1 MSKAYFVLSSL
12 FCPMNETDEFIL
24 DAFKQQGLA
33 NDELIGQINEEV
45 NAIPEGEV
53 HDKDLA
59 FMNIL
64 LEKTGM
70 PKEEVLGFLSAELN
84 MESVDLSQ
92 VEVSED
98 VISIL
103 KPEWAKQYEVMPLG
117 QNEVEAEIT
126 FANPLDPDAIDTLS
140 TLLGKSINPKLSY
153 RGDIL
158 SAIDEAYGNAE
169 ETKLHDFFEGMEG
182 EIEIGDG
189 VRPEDVSEEDAPI
202 IKYVHSVIK
211 DALERRAS
219 DIHMEPLEKKFRVRF
234 RIDGKLQEQPDPPK
248 RLQPSIISRT
258 KLMANVSLAEKR
270 VPLDGRINVKVGDK
284 VIDLRVSTLP
294 TVHGES
300 IVMRILDK
308 ESLSLGLPQLGFF
321 SDDQEVFEDVIS
333 MPDGIFLVTG
343 PTGSGKSTTLYSAL
357 NAINKPDRKIITVED
372 PVEYEVAGINQV
384 QVRADVGMTFSAAL
398 RAMLRQAPNI
408 VMVGEIRDLET
419 AEIAINAS
427 LTGHMVFSTLHT
439 NDAPS
444 AVSRLVDMGVKPF
457 LVSASLRAALAQR
470 LVRSICQNCKQPYS
484 PNSSELAVLGI
495 NEEQATNANFMNG
508 AGCKNCGDKGYRGRK
523 GVFEI
528 FVVNPELE
536 EMIYHNVSIVEL
548 RKKARE
554 MGMRSMR
561 DDGFRKVLA
570 GVTTL
575 DEVLMV
581 TTEEE

>member
-1 MSKAYFVLSSL
+1 
-12 FCPMNETDEFIL
+12 MNETDELIL
-24 DAFKQQGLA
+24 DAFKQQSLV
-33 NDELIGQINEEV
+33 DDKLIGEIQAEINS
-45 NAIPEGEV
+45 IPESEV
-53 HDKDLA
+53 TDRDA
-59 FMNIL
+59 VFMDTL

-70 PKEEVLGFLSAELN
+70 PKAEIINYLSGELN
-84 MESVDLSQ
+84 MEAIDLSDAQ
-92 VEVSED
+92 LPEETLSL
-98 VISIL
+98 I
-103 KPEWAKQYEVMPLG
+103 KPEWARQYEVVPIG
-117 QNEVEAEIT
+117 QNGMEIEVV
-126 FANPLDPDAIDTLS
+126 FANPLDQDSLDNLS
-140 TLLGKSINPKLSY
+140 HLLGKSINPKFSY
-153 RGDIL
+153 RSDVL
-158 SAIDEAYGNAE
+158 AAIEEAYGNAE
-169 ETKLHDFFEGMEG
+169 ENKLNDFFEGMEG
-182 EIEIGDG
+182 EDIEIGDG
-189 VRPEDVSEEDAPI
+189 VNPEDVSEEDAPI

-211 DALERRAS
+211 DALEKRAS

-321 SDDQEVFEDVIS
+321 SDDQEVFEQVIS

-384 QVRADVGMTFSAAL
+384 QVRSDVGMTFSAAL

-470 LVRSICQNCKQPYS
+470 LVRSICQNCKQPHT
-484 PNSSELAVLGI
+484 PTSSELSILGI
-495 NEEQATNANFMNG
+495 TEAQASSASFMNG
-508 AGCKNCGDKGYRGRK
+508 AGCPKCGDKGFRGRK

-528 FVVNPELE
+528 FVVNSELE

-561 DDGFRKVLA
+561 NDGFRKVLA

-581 TTEEE
+581 TTDEE

>member
-1 MSKAYFVLSSL
+1 
-12 FCPMNETDEFIL
+12 MNPTDEYIL
-24 DAFKQQGLA
+24 DAFKQQGLLSGDMVA
-33 NDELIGQINEEV
+33 EITAEV
-45 NAIPEGEV
+45 EAEGESLV
-53 HDKDLA
+53 GDKELA
-59 FMNIL
+59 VMNGVL
-64 LEKTGM
+64 AKTGM
-70 PKEEVLGFLSAELN
+70 PETEVVNFLASELN
-84 MESVDLSQ
+84 MDAVDLAQ
-92 VEVSED
+92 VNPTED
-98 VISIL
+98 IISL
-103 KPEWAKQYEVMPLG
+103 LTPEWARKYEAFPIG
-117 QNEVEAEIT
+117 ATGAEIEIV
-126 FANPLDPDAIDTLS
+126 FGNPLDQDGYDNLTH
-140 TLLGKSINPKLSY
+140 LLGKTINPKVAY
-153 RGDIL
+153 RGSVL
-158 SAIDEAYGNAE
+158 AAIDEAYGAAE
-169 ETKLHDFFEGMEG
+169 DRKMKDFFGGMG
-182 EIEIGDG
+182 DDEIEIGDG
-189 VRPEDVSEEDAPI
+189 VKPEDVSEEDAPI

-211 DALERRAS
+211 DALEMRAS
-219 DIHMEPLEKKFRVRF
+219 DIHMEPLEKKFRIRF
-234 RIDGKLQEQPDPPK
+234 RVDGKLREQQDPPK

-270 VPLDGRINVKVGDK
+270 VPLDGRINVKVGEK

-321 SDDQEVFEDVIS
+321 SDDQSTFEKVIAL
-333 MPDGIFLVTG
+333 PDGIFLVTG

-357 NAINKPDRKIITVED
+357 NVINKPDRKIITVED

-384 QVRADVGMTFSAAL
+384 QVRTEVGMTFSAAL
-398 RAMLRQAPNI
+398 RSMLRQAPNI

-444 AVSRLVDMGVKPF
+444 SVSRLIDMGVKPF

-470 LVRSICQNCKQPYS
+470 LVRSICQGCKEPYQPGD
-484 PNSSELAVLGI
+484 NELNILGVTS
-495 NEEQATNANFMNG
+495 EQASTASFMHG
-508 AGCKNCGDKGYRGRK
+508 AGCAKCGESGFRGRK

-528 FVVNPELE
+528 FVVNQEIE
-536 EMIYHNVSIVEL
+536 EMIYHNVSIVDL

-561 DDGFRKVLA
+561 EDGFRKVLA

-581 TTEEE
+581 TTAEE

>member
-1 MSKAYFVLSSL
+1 
-12 FCPMNETDEFIL
+12 MNATEEFL
-24 DAFKQQGLA
+24 TEAFKQQGLVTEEMVA
-33 NDELIGQINEEV
+33 NVLEQ
-45 NAIPEGEV
+45 A
-53 HDKDLA
+53 KDLDPA
-59 FMNIL
+59 LSTGSESLDFMNL
-64 LEKTGM
+64 LLGRLELSTN
-70 PKEEVLGFLSAELN
+70 EVVGFLAAELQVEPIDLSAVNPSQEITSLLSAEN
-84 MESVDLSQ
+84 AR
-92 VEVSED
+92 
-98 VISIL
+98 
-103 KPEWAKQYEVMPLG
+103 KYEALPLG
-117 QNEVEAEIT
+117 TDGISVELALGD
-126 FANPLDPDAIDTLS
+126 PLDQDTIDNLTH
-140 TLLGKSINPKLSY
+140 LLGKSVNPRLAY
-153 RGDIL
+153 RGDVIE
-158 SAIDEAYGNAE
+158 AIAKTYGLDQAE
-169 ETKLHDFFEGMEG
+169 KEKDFFEGLEGG
-182 EIEIGDG
+182 EIQIEDSA
-189 VRPEDVSEEDAPI
+189 RPEDVSEDDAPI
-202 IKYVHSVIK
+202 IKFVHSVIK
-211 DALERRAS
+211 DALENRAS
-219 DIHMEPLEKKFRVRF
+219 DIHMEPLEKKFRIRF
-234 RIDGKLQEQPDPPK
+234 RIDGKLIEQPDPPK

-270 VPLDGRINVKVGDK
+270 VPLDGRINVKVGKK

-321 SDDQEVFEDVIS
+321 SDDQSLFEKVIN

-357 NAINKPDRKIITVED
+357 NVINKPDRKIITVED
-372 PVEYEVAGINQV
+372 PVEYEVPGINQV
-384 QVRADVGMTFSAAL
+384 QVRSEVGMTFSAAL

-470 LVRSICQNCKQPYS
+470 LVRSICQNCKEPYQP
-484 PNSSELAVLGI
+484 SSAELSVLGI
-495 NEEQATNANFMNG
+495 TQDQAAGASFMKG
-508 AGCKNCGDKGYRGRK
+508 AGCPSCGDKGYRGRK

-528 FVVNPELE
+528 FVVNPEIE
-536 EMIYHNVSIVEL
+536 EMIYNNVSIVEL
-548 RKKARE
+548 RSKARE

-561 DDGFRKVLA
+561 NDGFRKVLA

>member
-1 MSKAYFVLSSL
+1 
-12 FCPMNETDEFIL
+12 MNPTDEFIL
-24 DAFKQQGLA
+24 DAFKQQGILSDEALA
-33 NDELIGQINEEV
+33 EITAEVESQGNGLIGGKEV
-45 NAIPEGEV
+45 AI
-53 HDKDLA
+53 
-59 FMNIL
+59 MNGV

-70 PKEEVLGFLSAELN
+70 PEDEVVNFLAGELN
-84 MESVDLSQ
+84 MDAVDLSTLNPT
-92 VEVSED
+92 EE

-103 KPEWAKQYEVMPLG
+103 TPEWARKYEAFPIG
-117 QNEVEAEIT
+117 ATGSEIEIV
-126 FANPLDPDAIDTLS
+126 FGNPLDQDGYDNLTH
-140 TLLGKSINPKLSY
+140 LLGKMINPKVAY
-153 RGDIL
+153 RGTVL
-158 SAIDEAYGNAE
+158 AAIDEAYGAAE
-169 ETKLHDFFEGMEG
+169 DRKMEDFFGNAG
-182 EIEIGDG
+182 SDDIEIGDG
-189 VRPEDVSEEDAPI
+189 VKPEDVSEEDAPI

-211 DALERRAS
+211 DALDSRAS
-219 DIHMEPLEKKFRVRF
+219 DIHMEPLEKKFRIRF
-234 RIDGKLQEQPDPPK
+234 RIDGKLREQQDPPK

-270 VPLDGRINVKVGDK
+270 VPLDGRINVKVGEK
-284 VIDLRVSTLP
+284 SIDLRVSTLP

-321 SDDQEVFEDVIS
+321 SDDQTTFESVIGL
-333 MPDGIFLVTG
+333 PDGIFLVTG

-357 NAINKPDRKIITVED
+357 NVINTPDRKIITVED

-384 QVRADVGMTFSAAL
+384 QVRTEVGMTFSAAL
-398 RAMLRQAPNI
+398 RSMLRQAPNI

-444 AVSRLVDMGVKPF
+444 SVSRLIDMGVKPF

-470 LVRSICQNCKQPYS
+470 LVRSICQNCKEPYS
-484 PNSSELAVLGI
+484 PSANELSILGVS
-495 NEEQATNANFMNG
+495 EEQASSATFMHG
-508 AGCKNCGDKGYRGRK
+508 TGCDKCGDSGFRGRK

-528 FVVNPELE
+528 FVVNQEIE

-548 RKKARE
+548 RKKSRE
-554 MGMRSMR
+554 MGMRTMR
-561 DDGFRKVLA
+561 EDGFRKVLA

-581 TTEEE
+581 TTAED

>member
-1 MSKAYFVLSSL
+1 
-12 FCPMNETDEFIL
+12 MNETDELIL
-24 DAFKQQGLA
+24 DAFKQQSLV
-33 NDELIGQINEEV
+33 DDKLIGEIQAEINS
-45 NAIPEGEV
+45 IPESEV
-53 HDKDLA
+53 TDRDA
-59 FMNIL
+59 VFMDTL

-70 PKEEVLGFLSAELN
+70 PKAEIINYLSGELN
-84 MESVDLSQ
+84 MEAIDLSDAQ
-92 VEVSED
+92 LPEETLSL
-98 VISIL
+98 I
-103 KPEWAKQYEVMPLG
+103 KPEWARQYEVVPIG
-117 QNEVEAEIT
+117 QSGMELEVV
-126 FANPLDPDAIDTLS
+126 FANPLDQDSLDNLS
-140 TLLGKSINPKLSY
+140 HLLGKSINPKFSY
-153 RGDIL
+153 RSDVLATIE
-158 SAIDEAYGNAE
+158 EAYGNAE
-169 ETKLHDFFEGMEG
+169 ETKLNDFFEGMEG
-182 EIEIGDG
+182 EDIEIGDG
-189 VRPEDVSEEDAPI
+189 VNPEDVSEEDAPI

-211 DALERRAS
+211 DALEKRAS

-321 SDDQEVFEDVIS
+321 SDDQEVFEQVIS

-384 QVRADVGMTFSAAL
+384 QVRSDVGMTFSAAL

-470 LVRSICQNCKQPYS
+470 LVRSICQNCKQPHT
-484 PNSSELAVLGI
+484 PTSSELSILGI
-495 NEEQATNANFMNG
+495 TEAQASSASFMNG
-508 AGCKNCGDKGYRGRK
+508 AGCPKCGDKGFRGRK

-528 FVVNPELE
+528 FVVNSELE

-561 DDGFRKVLA
+561 NDGFRKVLA

-581 TTEEE
+581 TTDEE

>member
-1 MSKAYFVLSSL
+1 
-12 FCPMNETDEFIL
+12 MNPTDEFIL
-24 DAFKQQGLA
+24 DAFKQQGILSDEALA
-33 NDELIGQINEEV
+33 EITAEVESQGNGLIGGKEV
-45 NAIPEGEV
+45 AI
-53 HDKDLA
+53 
-59 FMNIL
+59 MNGV

-70 PKEEVLGFLSAELN
+70 PEDEVVNFLAGELN
-84 MESVDLSQ
+84 MDAVDLSTLNPT
-92 VEVSED
+92 EE

-103 KPEWAKQYEVMPLG
+103 TPEWARKYEAFPIG
-117 QNEVEAEIT
+117 ATGSEIEIV
-126 FANPLDPDAIDTLS
+126 FGNPLDQDGYDNLTH
-140 TLLGKSINPKLSY
+140 LLGKMINPKVAY
-153 RGDIL
+153 RGTVL
-158 SAIDEAYGNAE
+158 AAIDEAYGAAE
-169 ETKLHDFFEGMEG
+169 DRKMEDFFGNAG
-182 EIEIGDG
+182 SDDIEIGDG
-189 VRPEDVSEEDAPI
+189 IKPEDVSEEDAPI

-211 DALERRAS
+211 DALDSRAS
-219 DIHMEPLEKKFRVRF
+219 DIHMEPLEKKFRIRF
-234 RIDGKLQEQPDPPK
+234 RIDGKLREQQDPPK

-270 VPLDGRINVKVGDK
+270 VPLDGRINVKVGEK
-284 VIDLRVSTLP
+284 SIDLRVSTLP

-321 SDDQEVFEDVIS
+321 SDDQTTFESVIGL
-333 MPDGIFLVTG
+333 PDGIFLVTG

-357 NAINKPDRKIITVED
+357 NVINTPDRKIITVED

-384 QVRADVGMTFSAAL
+384 QVRTEVGMTFSAAL
-398 RAMLRQAPNI
+398 RSMLRQAPNI

-444 AVSRLVDMGVKPF
+444 SVSRLIDMGVKPF

-470 LVRSICQNCKQPYS
+470 LVRSICQNCKEPYTPS
-484 PNSSELAVLGI
+484 ANELSILGVS
-495 NEEQATNANFMNG
+495 EEQASSATFMHG
-508 AGCKNCGDKGYRGRK
+508 AGCDKCGDSGFRGRK

-528 FVVNPELE
+528 FVVNQEIE

-548 RKKARE
+548 RKKSRE
-554 MGMRSMR
+554 MGMRTMR
-561 DDGFRKVLA
+561 EDGFRKVLA

-581 TTEEE
+581 TTAED

>member
-1 MSKAYFVLSSL
+1 
-12 FCPMNETDEFIL
+12 MNPTDEFIL
-24 DAFKQQGLA
+24 DAFKQQGILSDEALA
-33 NDELIGQINEEV
+33 EITAEVESQGNGLIGGKEV
-45 NAIPEGEV
+45 AI
-53 HDKDLA
+53 
-59 FMNIL
+59 MNGV

-70 PKEEVLGFLSAELN
+70 PEDEVVNFLAGELN
-84 MESVDLSQ
+84 MDAVDLSTLNPT
-92 VEVSED
+92 EE

-103 KPEWAKQYEVMPLG
+103 TPEWARKYEAFPIG
-117 QNEVEAEIT
+117 ATGSEIEIV
-126 FANPLDPDAIDTLS
+126 FGNPLDQDGYDNLTH
-140 TLLGKSINPKLSY
+140 LLGKMINPKVAY
-153 RGDIL
+153 RGTVL
-158 SAIDEAYGNAE
+158 AAIDEAYGAAE
-169 ETKLHDFFEGMEG
+169 DRKMEDFFGNAG
-182 EIEIGDG
+182 SDDIEIGDG
-189 VRPEDVSEEDAPI
+189 VKPEDVSEEDAPI

-211 DALERRAS
+211 DALDSRAS
-219 DIHMEPLEKKFRVRF
+219 DIHMEPLEKKFRIRF
-234 RIDGKLQEQPDPPK
+234 RIDGKLREQQDPPK

-270 VPLDGRINVKVGDK
+270 VPLDGRINVKVGEK
-284 VIDLRVSTLP
+284 SIDLRVSTLP

-321 SDDQEVFEDVIS
+321 SDDQTTFESVIGL
-333 MPDGIFLVTG
+333 PDGIFLVTG

-357 NAINKPDRKIITVED
+357 NVINTPDRKIITVED

-384 QVRADVGMTFSAAL
+384 QVRTEVGLTFSAAL
-398 RAMLRQAPNI
+398 RSMLRQAPNI

-444 AVSRLVDMGVKPF
+444 SVSRLIDMGVKPF

-470 LVRSICQNCKQPYS
+470 LVRSICQNCKEPYTPS
-484 PNSSELAVLGI
+484 ANELSILGVS
-495 NEEQATNANFMNG
+495 EEQASSATFMHG
-508 AGCKNCGDKGYRGRK
+508 AGCDKCGDSGFRGRK

-528 FVVNPELE
+528 FVVNQEIE

-548 RKKARE
+548 RKKSRE
-554 MGMRSMR
+554 MGMRTMR
-561 DDGFRKVLA
+561 EDGFRKVLA

-581 TTEEE
+581 TTAED

>member
-1 MSKAYFVLSSL
+1 MNATEEFLTEAFKDQGLVTQESIEQILAEAKAQTDSENRADDGVEFFNLLLAQLGLSREEVVNFLGAELSMPTTDLSTLSLTPEVLSL
-12 FCPMNETDEFIL
+12 LPAEHARFYE
-24 DAFKQQGLA
+24 
-33 NDELIGQINEEV
+33 
-45 NAIPEGEV
+45 AIPLGT
-53 HDKDLA
+53 DGSSID
-59 FMNIL
+59 I
-64 LEKTGM
+64 
-70 PKEEVLGFLSAELN
+70 VLG
-84 MESVDLSQ
+84 
-92 VEVSED
+92 
-98 VISIL
+98 
-103 KPEWAKQYEVMPLG
+103 
-117 QNEVEAEIT
+117 
-126 FANPLDPDAIDTLS
+126 NPLDHDTIDNLS
-140 TLLGKSINPKLSY
+140 HLLGKPLNPSVAY
-153 RGDIL
+153 RGDVL
-158 SAIDEAYGNAE
+158 DAIHQIYGLDEKE
-169 ETKLHDFFEGMEG
+169 KEKDFFDGLG
-182 EIEIGDG
+182 QGDIEIEDN

-202 IKYVHSVIK
+202 IKFVHSVIK
-211 DALERRAS
+211 DALEKRAS
-219 DIHMEPLEKKFRVRF
+219 DIHMEPLEKKFRIRF
-234 RIDGKLQEQPDPPK
+234 RIDGKLIEQPDPPK
-248 RLQPSIISRT
+248 RLQPSILSRT

-270 VPLDGRINVKVGDK
+270 VPLDGRINVKVGQK

-321 SDDQEVFEDVIS
+321 SDDQTTFERVIN

-372 PVEYEVAGINQV
+372 PVEYEVPGINQV
-384 QVRADVGMTFSAAL
+384 QVRTEVGMTFSAAL

-470 LVRSICQNCKQPYS
+470 LVRAICQNCKGPYEPTS
-484 PNSSELAVLGI
+484 AELAVLGI
-495 NEEQATNANFMNG
+495 TEEQASGATFMKG
-508 AGCKNCGDKGYRGRK
+508 AGCGKCGDKGYRGRK

-528 FVVNPELE
+528 FEVNQEIE
-536 EMIYHNVSIVEL
+536 EMIYNNVSIVEL
-548 RKKARE
+548 RNKARE

-561 DDGFRKVLA
+561 NDGFRKVLA
-570 GVTTL
+570 GITTL

>member
-1 MSKAYFVLSSL
+1 
-12 FCPMNETDEFIL
+12 MNLTDEFIL
-24 DAFKQQGLA
+24 DAFKQQGLLSEEVL
-33 NDELIGQINEEV
+33 NEIINEVGEQS
-45 NAIPEGEV
+45 EGEV
-53 HDKDLA
+53 GDKELA
-59 FMNIL
+59 IMNGVL
-64 LEKTGM
+64 AKTGM
-70 PKEEVLGFLSAELN
+70 PVQEVVNFVATEMN
-84 MESVDLSQ
+84 MDAVDLDH
-92 VEVSED
+92 VNPGEE
-98 VISIL
+98 IINL
-103 KPEWAKQYEVMPLG
+103 LTAEWAREYEAFPIGVSG
-117 QNEVEAEIT
+117 AEIEIV
-126 FANPLDPDAIDTLS
+126 FGNPLDQDGFDNLTH
-140 TLLGKSINPKLSY
+140 LLGKTINPKVAY
-153 RGDIL
+153 RGSVL
-158 SAIDEAYGNAE
+158 AAIDEAYGAAE
-169 ETKLHDFFEGMEG
+169 DRKMQDFFGGLGED

-189 VRPEDVSEEDAPI
+189 IKPEDISEEDAPI

-211 DALERRAS
+211 DALEMRAS
-219 DIHMEPLEKKFRVRF
+219 DIHMEPLEKKFRIRF
-234 RIDGKLQEQPDPPK
+234 RVDGKLREQPDPPK

-270 VPLDGRINVKVGDK
+270 VPLDGRINVKVGEK

-321 SDDQEVFEDVIS
+321 SDDQSTFENVIS
-333 MPDGIFLVTG
+333 LPDGIFLVTG

-357 NAINKPDRKIITVED
+357 NVINKPDKKIITVED

-384 QVRADVGMTFSAAL
+384 QVRTEVGMTFSAAL
-398 RAMLRQAPNI
+398 RSMLRQAPNI

-444 AVSRLVDMGVKPF
+444 SVSRLIDMGVKPF

-470 LVRSICQNCKQPYS
+470 LVRSICQNCKQPYTPS
-484 PNSSELAVLGI
+484 TNELSILEVSED
-495 NEEQATNANFMNG
+495 QAKTSGFMHG
-508 AGCKNCGDKGYRGRK
+508 AGCPKCGESGFRGRK

-528 FVVNPELE
+528 FVVNQEIE
-536 EMIYHNVSIVEL
+536 EMIYNNVSIVEL

-561 DDGFRKVLA
+561 EDGFRKVLA

-575 DEVLMV
+575 EEVLMV
-581 TTEEE
+581 TTAEE

>member
-1 MSKAYFVLSSL
+1 
-12 FCPMNETDEFIL
+12 MNPTDEYL
-24 DAFKQQGLA
+24 LEAFSQQGVVNDAMLA
-33 NDELIGQINEEV
+33 EIRQVVDAQSEEEV
-45 NAIPEGEV
+45 G
-53 HDKDLA
+53 DKDLS
-59 FMNIL
+59 FMNL
-64 LEKTGM
+64 VLEKTGTH
-70 PKEEVLGFLSAELN
+70 ETDVVNFLASELN
-84 MESVDLSQ
+84 MESVDLA
-92 VEVSED
+92 EVNPPEE
-98 VISIL
+98 IL
-103 KPEWAKQYEVMPLG
+103 ALINPEWARQYEVFPLG
-117 QNEVEAEIT
+117 VSGAEIEIV
-126 FANPLDPDAIDTLS
+126 FGNPLDEDGLDNLTH
-140 TLLGKSINPKLSY
+140 LLGKTINPKIAY
-153 RGDIL
+153 RGAVL
-158 SAIDEAYGNAE
+158 HAIDEAYGTAE
-169 ETKLHDFFEGMEG
+169 DRRMNEFFDGMDAS

-189 VRPEDVSEEDAPI
+189 VKPEDVSEEDAPI

-211 DALERRAS
+211 DALEMRAS
-219 DIHMEPLEKKFRVRF
+219 DIHMEPLEKKFRIRF
-234 RIDGKLQEQPDPPK
+234 RVDGKLQEQPDPPK

-270 VPLDGRINVKVGDK
+270 VPLDGRINVKVGSK

-321 SDDQEVFEDVIS
+321 TDDQEIFEGVITL
-333 MPDGIFLVTG
+333 PDGIFLVTG

-357 NAINKPDRKIITVED
+357 NAINQPDRKIITVED

-470 LVRSICQNCKQPYS
+470 LVRSICQSCKEPHTPS
-484 PNSSELAVLGI
+484 PSELSVLGI
-495 NEEQATNANFMNG
+495 GEDQVSNASFMRG
-508 AGCKNCGDKGYRGRK
+508 AGCEKCGDKGFRGRK

-528 FVVNPELE
+528 FVVNEEIE

-548 RKKARE
+548 RRKARE

-561 DDGFRKVLA
+561 EDGFRKVLA

>member
-1 MSKAYFVLSSL
+1 
-12 FCPMNETDEFIL
+12 MNETDEFII
-24 DAFKQQGLA
+24 DAFRQQGLA
-33 NDELIGQINEEV
+33 TDELINEIVSEV
-45 NAIPEGEV
+45 DSLPESETP
-53 HDKDLA
+53 DKDLA
-59 FMNIL
+59 FMDL
-64 LEKTGM
+64 LLDKTGM
-70 PKEEVLGFLSAELN
+70 AKDEVLRFLSGELN
-84 MESVDLSQ
+84 MDSIDLEQ
-92 VEVSED
+92 VSFSED
-98 VISIL
+98 IVSIL
-103 KPEWAKQYEVMPLG
+103 QPEWAKQYEVIPLS
-117 QNEVEAEIT
+117 QNEVEVVLI
-126 FANPLDPDAIDTLS
+126 FANPLDPEAIDTLS
-140 TLLGKSINPKLSY
+140 QLLGKSINPKLSY

-158 SAIDEAYGNAE
+158 SVIEQAYGNAE
-169 ETKLHDFFEGMEG
+169 ETKLNDFFEGLDQDS
-182 EIEIGDG
+182 IEIGDG
-189 VRPEDVSEEDAPI
+189 LKAEDVSEEDAPI

-211 DALERRAS
+211 DALEKRAS
-219 DIHMEPLEKKFRVRF
+219 DIHMEPLENKFRVRF
-234 RIDGKLQEQPDPPK
+234 RIDGKLQEQSDPPK
-248 RLQPSIISRT
+248 RLQPSILSRT

-270 VPLDGRINVKVGDK
+270 VPLDGRINVKVGEK

-321 SDDQEVFEDVIS
+321 SDDQETFEQVIS

-444 AVSRLVDMGVKPF
+444 SVSRLIDMGVKPF

-470 LVRSICQNCKQPYS
+470 LVRSICQNCKEPYS
-484 PNSSELAVLGI
+484 PNESEMSILGI
-495 NEEQATNANFMNG
+495 SDEQSANVSCMIG
-508 AGCKNCGDKGYRGRK
+508 TGCSKCGDKGFRGRK

-528 FVVNPELE
+528 FVVNAEIE

-548 RKKARE
+548 RRKARE

-561 DDGFRKVLA
+561 EDGFRKVLA

>member
-1 MSKAYFVLSSL
+1 MNATEEFLTEAFKEQGLLS
-12 FCPMNETDEFIL
+12 DEQLAQIL
-24 DAFKQQGLA
+24 DESKDLEPSESTGIASLDFL
-33 NDELIGQINEEV
+33 NLLLERLELSTEEV
-45 NAIPEGEV
+45 VAF
-53 HDKDLA
+53 LA
-59 FMNIL
+59 
-64 LEKTGM
+64 
-70 PKEEVLGFLSAELN
+70 SELQ
-84 MESVDLSQ
+84 MEPVDLS
-92 VEVSED
+92 VVNPTEEITSLITAET
-98 VISIL
+98 
-103 KPEWAKQYEVMPLG
+103 ARQYEALPLG
-117 QNEVEAEIT
+117 TDGISVDIALGD
-126 FANPLDPDAIDTLS
+126 PLDQDGIDNLS
-140 TLLGKSINPKLSY
+140 HLLGKMVNPRLAY
-153 RGDIL
+153 RGDVL
-158 SAIDEAYGNAE
+158 SAIASAYGLDQKE
-169 ETKLHDFFEGMEG
+169 KEKDFLDGFGEG
-182 EIEIGDG
+182 EIEIENS

-202 IKYVHSVIK
+202 IKFVHSVIK
-211 DALERRAS
+211 EALEKRAS
-219 DIHMEPLEKKFRVRF
+219 DIHMEPLEKKFRIRF
-234 RIDGKLQEQPDPPK
+234 RIDGKLIEQADPPK

-270 VPLDGRINVKVGDK
+270 VPLDGRINVKVGKK

-321 SDDQEVFEDVIS
+321 SDDQTVFEKVIN

-357 NAINKPDRKIITVED
+357 NVINQPDKKIITVED
-372 PVEYEVAGINQV
+372 PVEYEVPGINQV
-384 QVRADVGMTFSAAL
+384 QVRSEVGMTFSAAL

-470 LVRSICQNCKQPYS
+470 LVRSICQNCKEPYS
-484 PNSSELAVLGI
+484 PNAAELAVLGI
-495 NEEQATNANFMNG
+495 DAEQAGGASFMKG
-508 AGCKNCGDKGYRGRK
+508 AGCSKCGEKGYRGRK

-528 FVVNPELE
+528 FVVNSEIE
-536 EMIYHNVSIVEL
+536 EMIYNNVSIVEL
-548 RKKARE
+548 RGKARE

-561 DDGFRKVLA
+561 NDGFRKVLA
-570 GVTTL
+570 GITTL

-581 TTEEE
+581 TTDEE

>member
-1 MSKAYFVLSSL
+1 
-12 FCPMNETDEFIL
+12 MNATEEYLTE
-24 DAFKQQGLA
+24 AFKDQGLVTQ
-33 NDELIGQINEEV
+33 ELIDQTLEEV
-45 NAIPEGEV
+45 KNFEPAESSG
-53 HDKDLA
+53 DDGLD
-59 FMNIL
+59 FMNL
-64 LEKTGM
+64 LLSKLELPT
-70 PKEEVLGFLSAELN
+70 EEVVNFLSAEMSMDPIDLSMIN
-84 MESVDLSQ
+84 PTPEILTLLTPEQARLYEAIPIDMDGTSVDL
-92 VEVSED
+92 V
-98 VISIL
+98 
-103 KPEWAKQYEVMPLG
+103 LG
-117 QNEVEAEIT
+117 
-126 FANPLDPDAIDTLS
+126 NPLDQDGIDNLGHI
-140 TLLGKSINPKLSY
+140 LGKSINPRIAY
-153 RGDIL
+153 RGDVLETLHQLYGL
-158 SAIDEAYGNAE
+158 SENEKEKG
-169 ETKLHDFFEGMEG
+169 FFEGLGDG
-182 EIEIGDG
+182 EIKIEDS

-202 IKYVHSVIK
+202 IKFVHSVIK
-211 DALERRAS
+211 DALEKRAS
-219 DIHMEPLEKKFRVRF
+219 DIHMEPLEKKFRIRF
-234 RIDGKLQEQPDPPK
+234 RIDGKLIEQPDPPK
-248 RLQPSIISRT
+248 RLQPAILSRT

-270 VPLDGRINVKVGDK
+270 VPLDGRINVTVGEK

-321 SDDQEVFEDVIS
+321 SDDQNIFEKVIN

-357 NAINKPDRKIITVED
+357 HAINKPDRKIITVED
-372 PVEYEVAGINQV
+372 PVEYEVPGINQV
-384 QVRADVGMTFSAAL
+384 QVRTEVGMTFSAAL

-470 LVRSICQNCKQPYS
+470 LVRAICQNCKAPYQ
-484 PNSSELAVLGI
+484 PNSAELAVLGI
-495 NEEQATNANFMNG
+495 NEEQAADASFMKG
-508 AGCKNCGDKGYRGRK
+508 AGCAKCGEKGYRGRK

-528 FVVNPELE
+528 FVVGSEIE
-536 EMIYHNVSIVEL
+536 EMIYNNVSIVEL
-548 RKKARE
+548 RTKARE

-561 DDGFRKVLA
+561 SDGFRKVLA
-570 GVTTL
+570 GITTL

>member
-1 MSKAYFVLSSL
+1 
-12 FCPMNETDEFIL
+12 MNPTDEYLI
-24 DAFKQQGLA
+24 DAFKQQGLIT
-33 NDELIGQINEEV
+33 DE
-45 NAIPEGEV
+45 
-53 HDKDLA
+53 
-59 FMNIL
+59 IL
-64 LEKTGM
+64 LEVQTSINNLPEDQVSDPDLALMEGLLAKIGL
-70 PKEEVLGFLSAELN
+70 PKQEVVNYLAAELN
-84 MESVDLSQ
+84 MEAVDM
-92 VEVSED
+92 EHIDPPSEI
-98 VISIL
+98 ISL
-103 KPEWAKQYEVMPLG
+103 LQAQWARQYEAFPIG
-117 QNEVEAEIT
+117 DSPTEIEIV
-126 FANPLDPDAIDTLS
+126 FGNPLDEDGLENLTHLLGKAIYPKIAYRGDVLKAIDT
-140 TLLGKSINPKLSY
+140 
-153 RGDIL
+153 
-158 SAIDEAYGNAE
+158 AYGSAE
-169 ETKLHDFFEGMEG
+169 DRKMHEFFEGVEG
-182 EIEIGDG
+182 EGIEIGDG

-211 DALERRAS
+211 DALEMRAS
-219 DIHMEPLEKKFRVRF
+219 DIHMEPLEKKFRLRF
-234 RIDGKLQEQPDPPK
+234 RIDGRLQEQPDPPK

-270 VPLDGRINVKVGDK
+270 VPLDGRINVKVGEK

-321 SDDQEVFEDVIS
+321 SDDQTVFEQVIN

-357 NAINKPDRKIITVED
+357 NVINQPDRKIITVED

-384 QVRADVGMTFSAAL
+384 QVRSDVGMTFSSAL

-444 AVSRLVDMGVKPF
+444 AVSRLIDMGVKPF

-470 LVRSICQNCKQPYS
+470 LVRSICQNCKQPYE
-484 PNSSELAVLGI
+484 PPASELAVLGI
-495 NEEQATNANFMNG
+495 NAEQASKASFMQG
-508 AGCKNCGDKGYRGRK
+508 AGCDKCGDKGFRGRK

-528 FVVNPELE
+528 FTVNQELE

-554 MGMRSMR
+554 MGMRNMR
-561 DDGFRKVLA
+561 EDGFRKVLA

-575 DEVLMV
+575 SEVMLV

>member
-1 MSKAYFVLSSL
+1 
-12 FCPMNETDEFIL
+12 MNPTDEFIL
-24 DAFKQQGLA
+24 DAFKQQGILSDEALA
-33 NDELIGQINEEV
+33 EITAEVESQGNGLIGGKEL
-45 NAIPEGEV
+45 AI
-53 HDKDLA
+53 
-59 FMNIL
+59 MNGV

-70 PKEEVLGFLSAELN
+70 PEDEVVNFLAVELN
-84 MESVDLSQ
+84 MDAVDLSTLNPT
-92 VEVSED
+92 EE

-103 KPEWAKQYEVMPLG
+103 TPEWARKYEAFPIG
-117 QNEVEAEIT
+117 ATGSEIEIV
-126 FANPLDPDAIDTLS
+126 FGNPLDQDGYDNLTH
-140 TLLGKSINPKLSY
+140 LLGKMINPKVAY
-153 RGDIL
+153 RGTVL
-158 SAIDEAYGNAE
+158 AAIDEAYGAAE
-169 ETKLHDFFEGMEG
+169 DRKMEDFFGNAG
-182 EIEIGDG
+182 SDDIEIGDG
-189 VRPEDVSEEDAPI
+189 VKPEDVSEEDAPI

-211 DALERRAS
+211 DALDSRAS
-219 DIHMEPLEKKFRVRF
+219 DIHMEPLEKKFRIRF
-234 RIDGKLQEQPDPPK
+234 RIDGKLREQPDPPK

-284 VIDLRVSTLP
+284 SIDLRVSTLP

-321 SDDQEVFEDVIS
+321 SDDQTTFESVIGL
-333 MPDGIFLVTG
+333 PDGIFLVTG

-357 NAINKPDRKIITVED
+357 NVINTPDRKIITVED

-384 QVRADVGMTFSAAL
+384 QVRTEVGMTFSAAL
-398 RAMLRQAPNI
+398 RSMLRQAPNI

-444 AVSRLVDMGVKPF
+444 SVSRLIDMGVKPF

-470 LVRSICQNCKQPYS
+470 LVRSICQNCKEPYMPS
-484 PNSSELAVLGI
+484 ANELSILGVS
-495 NEEQATNANFMNG
+495 EEQASSATFMHG
-508 AGCKNCGDKGYRGRK
+508 AGCDRCGDSGFRGRK

-528 FVVNPELE
+528 FVVNQEIE

-548 RKKARE
+548 RKKSRE
-554 MGMRSMR
+554 MGMRTMR
-561 DDGFRKVLA
+561 EDGFRKVLA

-581 TTEEE
+581 TTAED

>member
-1 MSKAYFVLSSL
+1 
-12 FCPMNETDEFIL
+12 MNATEEFLIE
-24 DAFKQQGLA
+24 AFKEQGLLSE
-33 NDELIGQINEEV
+33 ELLQNFLDEV
-45 NAIPEGEV
+45 NSLEPSQSSGDAGL
-53 HDKDLA
+53 DLI
-59 FMNIL
+59 NIASKNL
-64 LEKTGM
+64 GLS
-70 PKEEVLGFLSAELN
+70 KEEITTFLAGELG
-84 MESVDLSQ
+84 MQIIDLSQ
-92 VEVSED
+92 
-98 VISIL
+98 ISPPDEIL
-103 KPEWAKQYEVMPLG
+103 SLLSPELARQYEAIPIGDNGSSIDLILG
-117 QNEVEAEIT
+117 
-126 FANPLDPDAIDTLS
+126 NPVDQDGIEDLAHV
-140 TLLGKSINPKLSY
+140 LGRSINPWVAY
-153 RGDIL
+153 REDIL
-158 SAIDEAYGNAE
+158 ALINQIYGVAE
-169 ETKLHDFFEGMEG
+169 SEKEQNFLEGLNDQNVQ
-182 EIEIGDG
+182 IGDG
-189 VRPEDVSEEDAPI
+189 DMGQVSEEDAPI
-202 IKYVHSVIK
+202 IKYVHSLIK
-211 DALERRAS
+211 DALEMRAS
-219 DIHMEPLEKKFRVRF
+219 DIHMEPLEKKFRIRY
-234 RIDGKLQEQPDPPK
+234 RIDGKLQEQQDPPK

-270 VPLDGRINVKVGDK
+270 VPLDGRINVQVGEK

-321 SDDQEVFEDVIS
+321 SDDQSVFEKVIN

-357 NAINKPDRKIITVED
+357 NTINKPDRKIITVED
-372 PVEYEVAGINQV
+372 PVEYEVPGINQV
-384 QVRADVGMTFSAAL
+384 QVRSDVGMTFSAAL

-444 AVSRLVDMGVKPF
+444 AVSRLIDMGVKPF

-470 LVRSICQNCKQPYS
+470 LVRSICQNCKQPYQPS
-484 PNSSELAVLGI
+484 QSELSVLGLTA
-495 NEEQATNANFMNG
+495 EQAEGASFMRG
-508 AGCKNCGDKGYRGRK
+508 EGCPKCGDKGYRGRK

-528 FVVNPELE
+528 FVVNQELE
-536 EMIYHNVSIVEL
+536 EMIYNNVSIVEL

-561 DDGFRKVLA
+561 EDGYRKVMA

>member
-1 MSKAYFVLSSL
+1 
-12 FCPMNETDEFIL
+12 MNETDELIL
-24 DAFKQQGLA
+24 DAFKQQSLV
-33 NDELIGQINEEV
+33 DDKLIGEILAEINS
-45 NAIPEGEV
+45 IPESEV
-53 HDKDLA
+53 TDRDA
-59 FMNIL
+59 VFMDTL

-70 PKEEVLGFLSAELN
+70 PKAEIINYLSGELN
-84 MESVDLSQ
+84 MEAIDLSDAQ
-92 VEVSED
+92 LPEETLSL
-98 VISIL
+98 I
-103 KPEWAKQYEVMPLG
+103 KPEWARQYEVVPIG
-117 QNEVEAEIT
+117 QNGMEIEVV
-126 FANPLDPDAIDTLS
+126 FANPLDQDSLDNLTH
-140 TLLGKSINPKLSY
+140 LLGKSINPKFSY
-153 RGDIL
+153 RSDVLATIE
-158 SAIDEAYGNAE
+158 EAYGNAE
-169 ETKLHDFFEGMEG
+169 ATKLNDFFEGMEG
-182 EIEIGDG
+182 EDIEIGDG
-189 VRPEDVSEEDAPI
+189 VNPEDVSEEDAPI

-211 DALERRAS
+211 DALEKRAS

-234 RIDGKLQEQPDPPK
+234 RVDGKLQEQPDPPK

-321 SDDQEVFEDVIS
+321 SDDQEVFEQVIS

-384 QVRADVGMTFSAAL
+384 QVRSDVGMTFSAAL

-470 LVRSICQNCKQPYS
+470 LVRSICQNCKQPHT
-484 PNSSELAVLGI
+484 PTSSELSILGI
-495 NEEQATNANFMNG
+495 TEAQASSASFMNG
-508 AGCKNCGDKGYRGRK
+508 AGCPKCGDKGFRGRK

-528 FVVNPELE
+528 FLVNSELE

-561 DDGFRKVLA
+561 NDGFRKVLA

-581 TTEEE
+581 TTDEE

>member
-1 MSKAYFVLSSL
+1 
-12 FCPMNETDEFIL
+12 MNPTDEYL
-24 DAFKQQGLA
+24 LEAFSQQGVVNDAMLA
-33 NDELIGQINEEV
+33 EIRQAVDAQSEEEV
-45 NAIPEGEV
+45 G
-53 HDKDLA
+53 DKDLS
-59 FMNIL
+59 FMNL
-64 LEKTGM
+64 VLEKTGTH
-70 PKEEVLGFLSAELN
+70 ETDVVNFLASELN
-84 MESVDLSQ
+84 MESVDLA
-92 VEVSED
+92 EVNPPQE
-98 VISIL
+98 IL
-103 KPEWAKQYEVMPLG
+103 ALLSPEWARQYEAFPLG
-117 QNEVEAEIT
+117 VSGAEIEIV
-126 FANPLDPDAIDTLS
+126 FGNPLDEDGLDNLTH
-140 TLLGKSINPKLSY
+140 LLGKTINPKIAY
-153 RGDIL
+153 RGAVL
-158 SAIDEAYGNAE
+158 HAIDEAYGTAE
-169 ETKLHDFFEGMEG
+169 DRRMNEFFDGMDAS

-189 VRPEDVSEEDAPI
+189 VKPEDVSEEDAPI

-211 DALERRAS
+211 DALEMRAS
-219 DIHMEPLEKKFRVRF
+219 DIHMEPLEKKFRIRF
-234 RIDGKLQEQPDPPK
+234 RVDGKLQEQPDPPK

-270 VPLDGRINVKVGDK
+270 VPLDGRINVKVGSK

-321 SDDQEVFEDVIS
+321 TDDQEIFEGVITL
-333 MPDGIFLVTG
+333 PDGIFLVTG

-357 NAINKPDRKIITVED
+357 NAINQPDRKIITVED

-470 LVRSICQNCKQPYS
+470 LVRSICQSCKEPHTPS
-484 PNSSELAVLGI
+484 PSELSVLGI
-495 NEEQATNANFMNG
+495 GEDQVSNASFMRG
-508 AGCKNCGDKGYRGRK
+508 AGCEKCGDKGFRGRK

-528 FVVNPELE
+528 FVVNEEIE

-548 RKKARE
+548 RRKARE

-561 DDGFRKVLA
+561 EDGFRKVLA

>member
-1 MSKAYFVLSSL
+1 
-12 FCPMNETDEFIL
+12 MNSTDEFL
-24 DAFKQQGLA
+24 VDAFKQQGLVTDDIIA
-33 NDELIGQINEEV
+33 EVKEGLPAQAEGPSTDQDQVLMEALLSRIGLPQQDV
-45 NAIPEGEV
+45 V
-53 HDKDLA
+53 DFLA
-59 FMNIL
+59 
-64 LEKTGM
+64 
-70 PKEEVLGFLSAELN
+70 AELN
-84 MESVDLSQ
+84 MEAVNMAQVDPPA
-92 VEVSED
+92 EI
-98 VISIL
+98 ISL
-103 KPEWAKQYEVMPLG
+103 LQGSWARQYEAFPI
-117 QNEVEAEIT
+117 AASPTEIEIV
-126 FANPLDPDAIDTLS
+126 FGNPLDEDGLENLTH
-140 TLLGKSINPKLSY
+140 LLGKAIYGKIAY
-153 RGDIL
+153 RGDVL
-158 SAIDEAYGNAE
+158 KAIDAAYGSAE
-169 ETKLHDFFEGMEG
+169 DRKMDEFFEGVEN
-182 EIEIGDG
+182 ENIEIGDG

-211 DALERRAS
+211 DALEMRAS
-219 DIHMEPLEKKFRVRF
+219 DIHMEPLEKKFRIRF
-234 RIDGKLQEQPDPPK
+234 RVDGRLQEQPDPPK
-248 RLQPSIISRT
+248 RLQPAIISRT

-270 VPLDGRINVKVGDK
+270 VPLDGRINVKVGEK

-321 SDDQEVFEDVIS
+321 SDDQTVFEKVIN

-357 NAINKPDRKIITVED
+357 NVINQSDRKIITVED
-372 PVEYEVAGINQV
+372 PVEYEVSGINQV
-384 QVRADVGMTFSAAL
+384 QVRAEVGMTFSAAL

-470 LVRSICQNCKQPYS
+470 LVRSICQNCKQPYE
-484 PNSSELAVLGI
+484 PQASELSVLGI
-495 NEEQATNANFMNG
+495 NAEQAANASFMEG
-508 AGCKNCGDKGYRGRK
+508 AGCDKCGDNGFRGRK

-528 FVVNPELE
+528 FTVNQELE
-536 EMIYHNVSIVEL
+536 EMIYHNVSIVDL

-554 MGMRSMR
+554 MGMRTMR
-561 DDGFRKVLA
+561 EDGFRKVLA

-575 DEVLMV
+575 SEVMLV

>member
-1 MSKAYFVLSSL
+1 
-12 FCPMNETDEFIL
+12 MNETDEFII
-24 DAFKQQGLA
+24 DAFRQQGLA
-33 NDELIGQINEEV
+33 TDELINEIVSEV
-45 NAIPEGEV
+45 DSLPESETP
-53 HDKDLA
+53 DKDLA
-59 FMNIL
+59 FMDL
-64 LEKTGM
+64 LLDKTGM
-70 PKEEVLGFLSAELN
+70 AKDEVLRFLSGELN
-84 MESVDLSQ
+84 MDSIDLEQ
-92 VEVSED
+92 VSFSED
-98 VISIL
+98 VVSIL
-103 KPEWAKQYEVMPLG
+103 QPEWAKQYEVIPLS
-117 QNEVEAEIT
+117 QNEVEVELI
-126 FANPLDPDAIDTLS
+126 FANPLDPEAIDTLS
-140 TLLGKSINPKLSY
+140 QLLGKSINPKLSY

-158 SAIDEAYGNAE
+158 SVIEQAYGNAE
-169 ETKLHDFFEGMEG
+169 ETKLNDFFEGLDQDS
-182 EIEIGDG
+182 IEIGDG
-189 VRPEDVSEEDAPI
+189 LKAEDVSEEDAPI

-211 DALERRAS
+211 DALEKRAS
-219 DIHMEPLEKKFRVRF
+219 DIHMEPLENKFRVRF
-234 RIDGKLQEQPDPPK
+234 RIDGKLQEQSDPPK
-248 RLQPSIISRT
+248 RLQPSILSRT

-270 VPLDGRINVKVGDK
+270 VPLDGRINVKVGEK

-321 SDDQEVFEDVIS
+321 SDDQETFEQVIS

-444 AVSRLVDMGVKPF
+444 SVSRLIDMGVKPF

-470 LVRSICQNCKQPYS
+470 LVRSICQNCKEPYS
-484 PNSSELAVLGI
+484 PNESEMSILGI
-495 NEEQATNANFMNG
+495 SDEQSANVSCMIG
-508 AGCKNCGDKGYRGRK
+508 TGCSKCGDKGFRGRK

-528 FVVNPELE
+528 FVVNAEIE

-548 RKKARE
+548 RRKARE

-561 DDGFRKVLA
+561 EDGFRKVLA

>member
-1 MSKAYFVLSSL
+1 
-12 FCPMNETDEFIL
+12 MNPTDEFIL
-24 DAFKQQGLA
+24 DAFKQQGMLSDEVLA
-33 NDELIGQINEEV
+33 EITAEVEAEGDSLIGGKEL
-45 NAIPEGEV
+45 AIMNGV
-53 HDKDLA
+53 LA
-59 FMNIL
+59 
-64 LEKTGM
+64 KTGM
-70 PKEEVLGFLSAELN
+70 PESEVVSFLASELN
-84 MESVDLSQ
+84 MDAVDLT
-92 VEVSED
+92 EVNPTED
-98 VISIL
+98 IIAL
-103 KPEWAKQYEVMPLG
+103 LTPEWARKYEAFPLG
-117 QNEVEAEIT
+117 ATGAEIEIV
-126 FANPLDPDAIDTLS
+126 FGNPLDQDGFDNLTH
-140 TLLGKSINPKLSY
+140 LLGKTINPKVAY
-153 RGDIL
+153 RGSVL
-158 SAIDEAYGNAE
+158 AAIDEAYGAAE
-169 ETKLHDFFEGMEG
+169 DRKMKDFFGG
-182 EIEIGDG
+182 VGDDDIEIGEG
-189 VRPEDVSEEDAPI
+189 VNPEDISEEDAPI

-211 DALERRAS
+211 DALEMRAS
-219 DIHMEPLEKKFRVRF
+219 DIHMEPLEKKFRIRF
-234 RIDGKLQEQPDPPK
+234 RVDGKLREQQDPPK

-270 VPLDGRINVKVGDK
+270 VPLDGRINVKVGEK
-284 VIDLRVSTLP
+284 SIDLRVSTLP

-321 SDDQEVFEDVIS
+321 SDDQATFEKVITL
-333 MPDGIFLVTG
+333 PDGIFLVTG

-357 NAINKPDRKIITVED
+357 NVINKPDRKIITVED
-372 PVEYEVAGINQV
+372 PVEYELAGINQV
-384 QVRADVGMTFSAAL
+384 QVRAEVGMTFSAAL
-398 RAMLRQAPNI
+398 RSMLRQAPNI

-444 AVSRLVDMGVKPF
+444 SVSRLVDMGVKPF

-470 LVRSICQNCKQPYS
+470 LVRSICQNCKEPYTAS
-484 PNSSELAVLGI
+484 GNELNILGVT
-495 NEEQATNANFMNG
+495 EEQASSATFMHG
-508 AGCKNCGDKGYRGRK
+508 AGCAKCGDSGFRGRK

-528 FVVNPELE
+528 FVINQEIE

-561 DDGFRKVLA
+561 EDGFRKVLA

-581 TTEEE
+581 TTAEE

>member
-1 MSKAYFVLSSL
+1 
-12 FCPMNETDEFIL
+12 MNPTDEYL
-24 DAFKQQGLA
+24 LEAFSQQGVVNDAMLA
-33 NDELIGQINEEV
+33 EIRQAVDAQSEEEV
-45 NAIPEGEV
+45 G
-53 HDKDLA
+53 DKDLS
-59 FMNIL
+59 FMNL
-64 LEKTGM
+64 VLEKTGTH
-70 PKEEVLGFLSAELN
+70 ETDVVNFLASELN
-84 MESVDLSQ
+84 MESVDLA
-92 VEVSED
+92 EVNPPEE
-98 VISIL
+98 IL
-103 KPEWAKQYEVMPLG
+103 ALLSPEWARQYEAFPLG
-117 QNEVEAEIT
+117 VSGAEIEIV
-126 FANPLDPDAIDTLS
+126 FGNPLDEDGLDNLTH
-140 TLLGKSINPKLSY
+140 LLGKTINPKIAY
-153 RGDIL
+153 RGAVL
-158 SAIDEAYGNAE
+158 HAIDEAYGTAE
-169 ETKLHDFFEGMEG
+169 DRRMNEFFDGMDAS

-189 VRPEDVSEEDAPI
+189 VKPEDVSEEDAPI

-211 DALERRAS
+211 DALEMRAS
-219 DIHMEPLEKKFRVRF
+219 DIHMEPLEKKFRIRF
-234 RIDGKLQEQPDPPK
+234 RVDGKLQEQPDPPK

-270 VPLDGRINVKVGDK
+270 VPLDGRINVKVGSK

-321 SDDQEVFEDVIS
+321 TDDQEIFEGVITL
-333 MPDGIFLVTG
+333 PDGIFLVTE

-357 NAINKPDRKIITVED
+357 NAINQPDRKIITVED

-470 LVRSICQNCKQPYS
+470 LVRSICQSCKEPHTPS
-484 PNSSELAVLGI
+484 PSELSVLGI
-495 NEEQATNANFMNG
+495 GEDQVSNASFMRG
-508 AGCKNCGDKGYRGRK
+508 AGCEKCGDKGFRGRK

-528 FVVNPELE
+528 FVVNEEIE

-548 RKKARE
+548 RRKARE

-561 DDGFRKVLA
+561 EDGFRKVLA

>member
-1 MSKAYFVLSSL
+1 
-12 FCPMNETDEFIL
+12 MNPTDEYL
-24 DAFKQQGLA
+24 LEAFSQQGVVNEAMLA
-33 NDELIGQINEEV
+33 EIRQAVDAQSEEEV
-45 NAIPEGEV
+45 G
-53 HDKDLA
+53 DKDLS
-59 FMNIL
+59 FMNL
-64 LEKTGM
+64 VLKKTGTH
-70 PKEEVLGFLSAELN
+70 ETDVVNFLASELN
-84 MESVDLSQ
+84 MESVDLA
-92 VEVSED
+92 EVNPPEE
-98 VISIL
+98 IL
-103 KPEWAKQYEVMPLG
+103 ALLSPEWARQYEAFPLG
-117 QNEVEAEIT
+117 VSGAEIEIV
-126 FANPLDPDAIDTLS
+126 FGNPLDEDGLDNLTH
-140 TLLGKSINPKLSY
+140 LLGKTINPKIAY
-153 RGDIL
+153 RGAVL
-158 SAIDEAYGNAE
+158 HAIDEAYGTAE
-169 ETKLHDFFEGMEG
+169 DRRMNEFFDGMDAS

-189 VRPEDVSEEDAPI
+189 VKPEDVSEEDAPI

-211 DALERRAS
+211 DALEMRAS
-219 DIHMEPLEKKFRVRF
+219 DIHMEPLEKKFRIRF
-234 RIDGKLQEQPDPPK
+234 RVDGKLQEQPDPPK

-270 VPLDGRINVKVGDK
+270 VPLDGRINVKVGSK

-321 SDDQEVFEDVIS
+321 TDDQEIFEGVITL
-333 MPDGIFLVTG
+333 PDGIFLVTG

-357 NAINKPDRKIITVED
+357 NAINQPDRKIITVED

-470 LVRSICQNCKQPYS
+470 LVRSICQSCKEPHTPS
-484 PNSSELAVLGI
+484 PSELSVLGI
-495 NEEQATNANFMNG
+495 GEDQVSNASFMRG
-508 AGCKNCGDKGYRGRK
+508 AGCEKCGDKGFRGRK

-528 FVVNPELE
+528 FVVNEEIE

-548 RKKARE
+548 RRKARE

-561 DDGFRKVLA
+561 EDGFRKVLA

>member
-1 MSKAYFVLSSL
+1 
-12 FCPMNETDEFIL
+12 MNETDELIL
-24 DAFKQQGLA
+24 DAFKQQSLV
-33 NDELIGQINEEV
+33 DDKLIGEIQAEINS
-45 NAIPEGEV
+45 IPESEV
-53 HDKDLA
+53 TDRDA
-59 FMNIL
+59 VFMDTL

-70 PKEEVLGFLSAELN
+70 PKAEIINYLSGELN
-84 MESVDLSQ
+84 MEAIDLSDAQ
-92 VEVSED
+92 LPQETLSL
-98 VISIL
+98 I
-103 KPEWAKQYEVMPLG
+103 KPEWARQYEVVPIG
-117 QNEVEAEIT
+117 QNGMEIEVV
-126 FANPLDPDAIDTLS
+126 FANPLDQDSLDNLTH
-140 TLLGKSINPKLSY
+140 LLGKSINPKFSY
-153 RGDIL
+153 RSDVLATIE
-158 SAIDEAYGNAE
+158 EAYGNAE
-169 ETKLHDFFEGMEG
+169 ATKLNDFFEGMEG
-182 EIEIGDG
+182 EDIEIGDG
-189 VRPEDVSEEDAPI
+189 VNPEDVSEEDAPI

-211 DALERRAS
+211 DALEKRAS

-234 RIDGKLQEQPDPPK
+234 RVDGKLQEQPDPPK

-321 SDDQEVFEDVIS
+321 SDDQEVFEQVIS

-384 QVRADVGMTFSAAL
+384 QVRSDVGMTFSAAL

-470 LVRSICQNCKQPYS
+470 LVRSICQNCKQPHT
-484 PNSSELAVLGI
+484 PTSSELSILGI
-495 NEEQATNANFMNG
+495 TEAQASSASFMNG
-508 AGCKNCGDKGYRGRK
+508 AGCPKCGDKGFRGRK

-528 FVVNPELE
+528 FVVNSELE

-561 DDGFRKVLA
+561 NDGFRKVLA

-581 TTEEE
+581 TTDEE

>member
-1 MSKAYFVLSSL
+1 
-12 FCPMNETDEFIL
+12 MNATEEFL
-24 DAFKQQGLA
+24 TEAFIEQGLIEREKI
-33 NDELIGQINEEV
+33 DEILQESSGQSTSQPGSSDNCEFLDSLLETLGLSTEEV
-45 NAIPEGEV
+45 VN
-53 HDKDLA
+53 
-59 FMNIL
+59 
-64 LEKTGM
+64 
-70 PKEEVLGFLSAELN
+70 FLSAELA
-84 MESVDLSQ
+84 MEAVDVSTVNPTSEILSLL
-92 VEVSED
+92 S
-98 VISIL
+98 
-103 KPEWAKQYEVMPLG
+103 PENARRYEAIPLG
-117 QNEVEAEIT
+117 TDGTSIDLLLG
-126 FANPLDPDAIDTLS
+126 NPLDQDAIENLGH
-140 TLLGKSINPKLSY
+140 LLGKPIQPRLAY
-153 RGDIL
+153 RGAVLGKIAEL
-158 SAIDEAYGNAE
+158 YGFDQAE
-169 ETKLHDFFEGMEG
+169 KEKDFFDGLG
-182 EIEIGDG
+182 ADIQIEDSNQS
-189 VRPEDVSEEDAPI
+189 ETVSEEDAPI
-202 IKYVHSVIK
+202 IKFVHSVIK
-211 DALERRAS
+211 EALEKRAS
-219 DIHMEPLEKKFRVRF
+219 DIHMEPLEKKFRIRY
-234 RIDGKLQEQPDPPK
+234 RIDGKLIEQPDPPK
-248 RLQPSIISRT
+248 RLQPSILSRT

-270 VPLDGRINVKVGDK
+270 VPLDGRINVTVGDK

-321 SDDQEVFEDVIS
+321 SDDQTVFEKVIN

-372 PVEYEVAGINQV
+372 PVEYEVPGINQV
-384 QVRADVGMTFSAAL
+384 QVRSEVGMTFSAAL

-470 LVRSICQNCKQPYS
+470 LVRSICQNCKQPHEPTS
-484 PNSSELAVLGI
+484 AELAVLGI
-495 NEEQATNANFMNG
+495 TAEQATGASFMKG
-508 AGCKNCGDKGYRGRK
+508 AGCKKCGDKGFRGRK

-528 FVVNPELE
+528 FQVNNEIE
-536 EMIYHNVSIVEL
+536 EMIYNNVSIVEL
-548 RKKARE
+548 RGKARE

-561 DDGFRKVLA
+561 SDGFRKVLA
-570 GVTTL
+570 GITTL

>member
-1 MSKAYFVLSSL
+1 
-12 FCPMNETDEFIL
+12 MNPTDEFIL
-24 DAFKQQGLA
+24 DAFKQQGMLT
-33 NDELIGQINEEV
+33 EEV
-45 NAIPEGEV
+45 LAEIISEVESEGDSLVGDKDLAVMNGVLAKTGMPEGEV
-53 HDKDLA
+53 V
-59 FMNIL
+59 N
-64 LEKTGM
+64 
-70 PKEEVLGFLSAELN
+70 FLSSEMN
-84 MESVDLSQ
+84 MDAVDLTQ
-92 VEVSED
+92 VNPTEE
-98 VISIL
+98 IINL
-103 KPEWAKQYEVMPLG
+103 LTAEWARKYEAFPLG
-117 QNEVEAEIT
+117 ATGAEIEIV
-126 FANPLDPDAIDTLS
+126 FGNPLDQDGYDNLTH
-140 TLLGKSINPKLSY
+140 LLGKTINPKVAY
-153 RGDIL
+153 RGSVL
-158 SAIDEAYGNAE
+158 AAIDEAYGAAE
-169 ETKLHDFFEGMEG
+169 DRKMKDFFGG
-182 EIEIGDG
+182 IGDDDIEIGDG
-189 VRPEDVSEEDAPI
+189 VKPEDVSEEDAPI

-211 DALERRAS
+211 DALEMRAS
-219 DIHMEPLEKKFRVRF
+219 DIHMEPLEKKFRIRF
-234 RIDGKLQEQPDPPK
+234 RVDGKLREQQDPPK

-270 VPLDGRINVKVGDK
+270 VPLDGRINVKVGEK

-321 SDDQEVFEDVIS
+321 SDDQTTFEEVIAL
-333 MPDGIFLVTG
+333 PDGIFLVTG

-357 NAINKPDRKIITVED
+357 NVINKPDRKIITVED

-384 QVRADVGMTFSAAL
+384 QVRAEVGMTFSAAL
-398 RAMLRQAPNI
+398 RSMLRQAPNI

-444 AVSRLVDMGVKPF
+444 SVSRLIDMGVKPF

-470 LVRSICQNCKQPYS
+470 LVRSICQNCKEPYTATGNELNILGVS
-484 PNSSELAVLGI
+484 EDQASSAS
-495 NEEQATNANFMNG
+495 FMHG
-508 AGCKNCGDKGYRGRK
+508 TGCEKCGDSGFRGRK

-528 FVVNPELE
+528 FVVNQEIE

-561 DDGFRKVLA
+561 EDGFRKVLA

-581 TTEEE
+581 TTAEE

>member
-1 MSKAYFVLSSL
+1 
-12 FCPMNETDEFIL
+12 MNLTDEFIL
-24 DAFKQQGLA
+24 DAFKQQGLLSEEVL
-33 NDELIGQINEEV
+33 NEIINEVGEQS
-45 NAIPEGEV
+45 EGEV
-53 HDKDLA
+53 GDKELA
-59 FMNIL
+59 IMNGVL
-64 LEKTGM
+64 AKTGM
-70 PKEEVLGFLSAELN
+70 PVQEVVNFVATEMN
-84 MESVDLSQ
+84 MDAVDLDH
-92 VEVSED
+92 VNPGEE
-98 VISIL
+98 IINL
-103 KPEWAKQYEVMPLG
+103 LTAEWAREYEAFPIGVSG
-117 QNEVEAEIT
+117 AEIEIV
-126 FANPLDPDAIDTLS
+126 FGNPLDQDGFDNLTH
-140 TLLGKSINPKLSY
+140 LLGKTINPKVAY
-153 RGDIL
+153 RGSVL
-158 SAIDEAYGNAE
+158 AAIDEAYGAAE
-169 ETKLHDFFEGMEG
+169 DRKMQDFFGGLGED

-189 VRPEDVSEEDAPI
+189 IKPEDISEEDAPI

-211 DALERRAS
+211 DALEMRAS
-219 DIHMEPLEKKFRVRF
+219 DIHMEPLEKKFRIRF
-234 RIDGKLQEQPDPPK
+234 RVDGKLREQPDPPK

-270 VPLDGRINVKVGDK
+270 VPLDGRINVKVGEK

-321 SDDQEVFEDVIS
+321 SDDQSTFENVIS
-333 MPDGIFLVTG
+333 LPDGIFLVTG

-357 NAINKPDRKIITVED
+357 NVINKPDKKIITVED

-384 QVRADVGMTFSAAL
+384 QVRTEVGMTFSAAL
-398 RAMLRQAPNI
+398 RSMLRQAPNI

-444 AVSRLVDMGVKPF
+444 SVSRLIDMGVKPF

-470 LVRSICQNCKQPYS
+470 LVRSICQNCKQPYTPS
-484 PNSSELAVLGI
+484 ANELSILEVSED
-495 NEEQATNANFMNG
+495 QAKTSGFMHG
-508 AGCKNCGDKGYRGRK
+508 AGCPKCGESGFRGRK

-528 FVVNPELE
+528 FVVNQEIE
-536 EMIYHNVSIVEL
+536 EMIYNNVSIVEL

-561 DDGFRKVLA
+561 EDGFRKVLA

-575 DEVLMV
+575 EEVLMV
-581 TTEEE
+581 TTAEE

>member
-1 MSKAYFVLSSL
+1 
-12 FCPMNETDEFIL
+12 MNATEEFL
-24 DAFKQQGLA
+24 TEALKDQGLA
-33 NDELIGQINEEV
+33 TQEQVSAAIAQAKSLSPDESAGSEGLDAMNLLLKEIG
-45 NAIPEGEV
+45 
-53 HDKDLA
+53 L
-59 FMNIL
+59 
-64 LEKTGM
+64 
-70 PKEEVLGFLSAELN
+70 PKEEVVGFLSAELN
-84 MESVDLSQ
+84 MEVVDMSAIDPSAEFINLLPAEEARKYEAIPIHSDGSTVDVVLGDPLDQ
-92 VEVSED
+92 D
-98 VISIL
+98 VIDN
-103 KPEWAKQYEVMPLG
+103 LG
-117 QNEVEAEIT
+117 H
-126 FANPLDPDAIDTLS
+126 LM
-140 TLLGKSINPKLSY
+140 GKTINPKLAY
-153 RGDIL
+153 RQDVL
-158 SAIDEAYGNAE
+158 EAIREFYGFGQE
-169 ETKLHDFFEGMEG
+169 EKEKDFFEGLDDRELQ
-182 EIEIGDG
+182 IEDG

-211 DALERRAS
+211 DALSKRAS
-219 DIHMEPLEKKFRVRF
+219 DIHMEPLEKKFRIRF
-234 RIDGKLQEQPDPPK
+234 RIDGKLIEQPDPPK
-248 RLQPSIISRT
+248 RLQPSILSRT

-270 VPLDGRINVKVGDK
+270 VPLDGRINVKVGEK

-321 SDDQEVFEDVIS
+321 SDDQGIFEKVINL
-333 MPDGIFLVTG
+333 PDGIFLVTG

-372 PVEYEVAGINQV
+372 PVEYEVPGINQV
-384 QVRADVGMTFSAAL
+384 QVRTEVGMTFSAAL

-470 LVRSICQNCKQPYS
+470 LVRAICQNCKTPHQP
-484 PNSSELAVLGI
+484 SSAELAVLQI
-495 NEEQATNANFMNG
+495 NEEQAAGASFMKG
-508 AGCKNCGDKGYRGRK
+508 EGCPKCGQKGYRGRK

-528 FVVNPELE
+528 FVVNSEIE
-536 EMIYHNVSIVEL
+536 EMIYNNVSIVEL
-548 RKKARE
+548 RSKSRE

-561 DDGFRKVLA
+561 QDGFRKVLA
-570 GVTTL
+570 GITTL

>member
-1 MSKAYFVLSSL
+1 
-12 FCPMNETDEFIL
+12 MNPTDEFL
-24 DAFKQQGLA
+24 VEAFKQQGLV
-33 NDELIGQINEEV
+33 NDEMLAEINAGLSHGEEESEE
-45 NAIPEGEV
+45 A
-53 HDKDLA
+53 KDLA
-59 FMNIL
+59 LMDAIL
-64 LEKTGM
+64 KTTGL
-70 PKEEVLGFLSAELN
+70 PVQELVSFLAAELN
-84 MESVDLSQ
+84 MDAVDM
-92 VEVSED
+92 EAVSPSEEI
-98 VISIL
+98 ISLL
-103 KPEWAKQYEVMPLG
+103 KPQWARQYEAYPIG
-117 QNEVEAEIT
+117 INGTEVEIV
-126 FANPLDPDAIDTLS
+126 FGNPLDEDGLDNLTH
-140 TLLGKSINPKLSY
+140 LLGKPIYPKIAY
-153 RGDIL
+153 RGHVL
-158 SAIDEAYGNAE
+158 KAIDEAYGSAE
-169 ETKLHDFFEGMEG
+169 ERKMNEFFEGIGNED
-182 EIEIGDG
+182 IEIGDG
-189 VRPEDVSEEDAPI
+189 AKPEDISEEDAPI
-202 IKYVHSVIK
+202 IKFVHSVIK
-211 DALERRAS
+211 DALEMRAS
-219 DIHMEPLEKKFRVRF
+219 DIHMEPLEKKFRIRYRV
-234 RIDGKLQEQPDPPK
+234 DGKLQEQPDPPK

-258 KLMANVSLAEKR
+258 KLMADVSLAEKR
-270 VPLDGRINVKVGDK
+270 VPLDGRINVKVGEK

-321 SDDQEVFEDVIS
+321 SDDQSVFEGVIN

-357 NAINKPDRKIITVED
+357 NVINQPDRKIITVED

-384 QVRADVGMTFSAAL
+384 QVRADVGMTFSSAL

-444 AVSRLVDMGVKPF
+444 AVSRLIDMGVKPF

-484 PNSSELAVLGI
+484 PSASELSVLGI
-495 NEEQATNANFMNG
+495 NADQASNASFMEGQGCDKCGGNG
-508 AGCKNCGDKGYRGRK
+508 FRGRK

-528 FVVNPELE
+528 FVINQELE

-554 MGMRSMR
+554 MGMRTMR
-561 DDGFRKVLA
+561 EDGYRKVLA

-575 DEVLMV
+575 DEVLLV
-581 TTEEE
+581 TTSEE

>member
-1 MSKAYFVLSSL
+1 
-12 FCPMNETDEFIL
+12 MNELLSRT
-24 DAFKQQGLA
+24 GLP
-33 NDELIGQINEEV
+33 EEEV
-45 NAIPEGEV
+45 AN
-53 HDKDLA
+53 
-59 FMNIL
+59 
-64 LEKTGM
+64 
-70 PKEEVLGFLSAELN
+70 FLSTELS
-84 MESVDLSQ
+84 METVDLSQ
-92 VEVSED
+92 VNPTEEV
-98 VISIL
+98 IAL
-103 KPEWAKQYEVMPLG
+103 LTPELARRYQAFPLG
-117 QNEVEAEIT
+117 ANGAEIEVV
-126 FANPLDPDAIDTLS
+126 FGNPLDEQVQQDLEFHLKKTV
-140 TLLGKSINPKLSY
+140 NPRVAY
-153 RGDIL
+153 RGAVL
-158 SAIDEAYGNAE
+158 HAIDEAYGSAE
-169 ETKLHDFFEGMEG
+169 ERKMHDFFEDISE
-182 EIEIGDG
+182 EDIEIGDG

-211 DALERRAS
+211 DALEMRAS
-219 DIHMEPLEKKFRVRF
+219 DIHMEPLEKKFRLRF
-234 RIDGKLQEQPDPPK
+234 RVDGKLREQPDPPK

-270 VPLDGRINVKVGDK
+270 VPLDGRINVKVGNK

-308 ESLSLGLPQLGFF
+308 DSLSLGLPQLGFF
-321 SDDQEVFEDVIS
+321 SDDQSTFEQVIT

-357 NAINKPDRKIITVED
+357 NEINKPDRKIITVED

-470 LVRSICQNCKQPYS
+470 LVRSICQNCKQPYEPS
-484 PNSSELAVLGI
+484 ASELSLLGVT
-495 NEEQATNANFMNG
+495 EDQVGSANFMEG
-508 AGCKNCGDKGYRGRK
+508 AGCEKCGNNGFRGRK

-528 FVVNPELE
+528 FVVNAEIE

-561 DDGFRKVLA
+561 EDGFRKVLA
-570 GVTTL
+570 GITTL

-581 TTEEE
+581 TTAEE

>member
-1 MSKAYFVLSSL
+1 
-12 FCPMNETDEFIL
+12 MNPTDDFIL
-24 DAFKQQGLA
+24 DAFKQQGMLS
-33 NDELIGQINEEV
+33 DELLAEIIAEV
-45 NAIPEGEV
+45 ESEGDTLLGDKELAIMNGV
-53 HDKDLA
+53 LA
-59 FMNIL
+59 
-64 LEKTGM
+64 KTGM
-70 PKEEVLGFLSAELN
+70 PEEEVVNYLAAEMN
-84 MESVDLSQ
+84 MDAVDLTQ
-92 VEVSED
+92 VNPTEE
-98 VISIL
+98 IINL
-103 KPEWAKQYEVMPLG
+103 LTAEWARKYEAFPLG
-117 QNEVEAEIT
+117 ATGAEIEIV
-126 FANPLDPDAIDTLS
+126 FGNPLDQDGYDNLTH
-140 TLLGKSINPKLSY
+140 LLGKTINPKVAY
-153 RGDIL
+153 RGSVL
-158 SAIDEAYGNAE
+158 AAIDEAYGAAE
-169 ETKLHDFFEGMEG
+169 DRKMKDFFGGMG
-182 EIEIGDG
+182 DDDIEIGDG
-189 VRPEDVSEEDAPI
+189 VNPEDVSDEDAPI

-211 DALERRAS
+211 DALEMRAS
-219 DIHMEPLEKKFRVRF
+219 DIHMEPLEKKFRIRF
-234 RIDGKLQEQPDPPK
+234 RVDGKLREQQDPPK

-270 VPLDGRINVKVGDK
+270 VPLDGRINVKVGEK
-284 VIDLRVSTLP
+284 SIDLRVSTLP

-321 SDDQEVFEDVIS
+321 SDDQSTFEEVIA

-357 NAINKPDRKIITVED
+357 NVINKPDRKIITVED

-384 QVRADVGMTFSAAL
+384 QVRTEVGMTFSAAL
-398 RAMLRQAPNI
+398 RSMLRQAPNI

-444 AVSRLVDMGVKPF
+444 SVSRLIDMGVKPF

-470 LVRSICQNCKQPYS
+470 LVRSICQNCKEPYTPTS
-484 PNSSELAVLGI
+484 NELNILGVL
-495 NEEQATNANFMNG
+495 EDQASNASFMHG
-508 AGCKNCGDKGYRGRK
+508 SGCEKCGDSGFRGRK

-528 FVVNPELE
+528 FVVNQEIE

-554 MGMRSMR
+554 MGMRTMR
-561 DDGFRKVLA
+561 EDGFRKVLA

-581 TTEEE
+581 TTAEE